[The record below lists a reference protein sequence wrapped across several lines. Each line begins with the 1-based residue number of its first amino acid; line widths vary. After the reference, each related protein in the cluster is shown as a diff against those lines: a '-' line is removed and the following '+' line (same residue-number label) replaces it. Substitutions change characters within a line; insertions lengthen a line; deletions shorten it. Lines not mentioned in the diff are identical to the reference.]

1 MRTEQFMDRSM
12 YLLYLWK
19 FFSFFPPASLL
30 KVYSEVNIR
39 IKNLKLISAFHTII
53 KFGRDLRLTSP
64 AVSPNLPS
72 PIIISLSTTSMRLEG
87 WLCHLSGQLVSKPHQ
102 FNASQQVCQHWQI
115 WSHQLSHRLIVQER
129 SAAQQHL
136 HGSNCYILSLI
147 WETV

>member
-1 MRTEQFMDRSM
+1 MKFIESMKEGKILAHICCSYFSLGSMWNMRTEQFMGRSM

-102 FNASQQVCQHWQI
+102 FNASQQVC
-115 WSHQLSHRLIVQER
+115 
-129 SAAQQHL
+129 
-136 HGSNCYILSLI
+136 
-147 WETV
+147 